1 MSWQEAFDLAL
12 LPQLRHAW
20 THHSDMLTVT
30 SLTIWLHWE
39 EAVCGA
45 FWFADTGE
53 TNVAGSMEPKLAY
66 NDGLVFAGSS

>member
-1 MSWQEAFDLAL
+1 
-12 LPQLRHAW
+12 
-20 THHSDMLTVT
+20 MLTVT